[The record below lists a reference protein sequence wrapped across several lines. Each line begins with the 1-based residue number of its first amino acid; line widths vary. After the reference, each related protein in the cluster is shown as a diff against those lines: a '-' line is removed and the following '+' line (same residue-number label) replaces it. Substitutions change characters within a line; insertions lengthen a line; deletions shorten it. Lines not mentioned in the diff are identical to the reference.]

1 MKLTLTAKSNL
12 IKSKALELGLDLCGI
27 AKADFLAEEK
37 ENLLSWLKKE
47 YHGEMG
53 YMANNID
60 KRLDPRL
67 LVENTKSIIV
77 VGLNYYPK
85 VQQNDPDAPIIA
97 KYAYGK
103 DYHFV
108 LKDRLNQLLQY
119 IHTEIGD
126 VSGRAFVD
134 SAPILEHAWAK
145 RAGLGWIGK
154 NSLLLNRKLGSFLF
168 LGELL
173 IDMDLEYDEAK
184 EQDFCGGCSKCIRS
198 CPTGA
203 ITQPYVVNGSKCI
216 SYFTIELKD
225 DIPEEMKGKFRNRV
239 FGCDI
244 CQDVCPWNRMA
255 KPHAVPEFEP
265 NPKLLSMS
273 KAEWELLDTQK
284 FNEVFKNSAVKRTKF
299 KGLKRNLDFLCEN
312 DAGNGKKNRAIPLR
326 KT

>member
-1 MKLTLTAKSNL
+1 MNLTLTAKSNL
-12 IKSKALELGLDLCGI
+12 IKTKALELGLDLCGI
-27 AKADFLAEEK
+27 AKADFLEDEK
-37 ENLLSWLKKE
+37 ENFLSWLEKD
-47 YHGEMG
+47 YHGKMS
-53 YMANNID
+53 YMANNIE

-67 LVENTKSIIV
+67 LVENTKSVIV

-85 VQQNDPDAPIIA
+85 QQQKDSEAPIIA

-108 LKDRLNQLLQY
+108 LKNRLNQLQEY
-119 IHTEIGD
+119 INTEIGQ

-145 RAGLGWIGK
+145 KAGLGWIGK
-154 NSLLLNRKLGSFLF
+154 NSLLLNRKIGSFLF

-173 IDMDLEYDEAK
+173 IDMELEYEETKD
-184 EQDFCGGCSKCIRS
+184 QDFCGGCSKCIRS

-203 ITQPYVVNGSKCI
+203 ITEPYVVNGSKCI

-225 DIPEEMKGKFRNRV
+225 EIPEQMKGKFENRV

-255 KPHAVPEFEP
+255 KPHTVPEFEP
-265 NPKLLSMS
+265 NPNILSMT
-273 KAEWELLDTQK
+273 KEDWEQLNTHK
-284 FNEVFKNSAVKRTKF
+284 FDEIFKKSAVKRTKF
-299 KGLKRNLDFLCEN
+299 KGLKRNLDFLHQKN
-312 DAGNGKKNRAIPLR
+312 AGNRQAEHGNA
-326 KT
+326 